1 MERLYHKLASY
12 DQEDVY
18 PFHMPGHKR
27 NPAVMGSFFPGG
39 QDITEIT
46 GFDNLHHPEGILLEA
61 SRHAAQV
68 YGSRFTFL
76 GVNGSTGMILSA
88 ISACVHRKGKLLL
101 ARNSHRSAYHAVY
114 LRDLNPVYLYPRRK
128 EDMEFNGSVR
138 PEDVEKALL
147 SDSEIE
153 AVFVTSPT
161 YDGVVSDIRSIA
173 EAAHKRGIPLI
184 VDEAHGAHFIFSDA
198 FPESAVQSGADIVIH
213 SVHKTLPSLTQ
224 TSLLHICSDR
234 IDRDLVQRFLTIYQ
248 SSSPSYI
255 LMSSI
260 DACMEEMQEKGQQLF
275 SAYER
280 RLEDARE
287 RLCRLQWF
295 RLADPVRDY
304 PDTVYDYDP
313 SKLIISTKN
322 TGMTGQELAV
332 RLREEYRLE
341 MEMSAPSYVIAL
353 SSVGDIEEGFERLA
367 QALSNLE
374 SEMEEEKH
382 LPERTDDPEVQNSSP
397 AEEAVSVYPEQVVPI
412 AEAMEGKTKTI
423 SLMESEGCISAEFLL
438 LYPPGIPLIT
448 PGERIT
454 GQLLQNVRRYLEQG
468 LTVTGLKDRTNRQ
481 IEVIS

>member
-1 MERLYHKLASY
+1 MERLYRKLAAY

-27 NPAVMGSFFPGG
+27 NPAVMSRFFPAG

-61 SRHAAQV
+61 SRHAAKV
-68 YGSRFTFL
+68 YGSKDSFL
-76 GVNGSTGMILSA
+76 GVNGSTAMILSA
-88 ISACVHRKGKLLL
+88 ISACVRRKGKLLL

-128 EDMEFNGSVR
+128 EGMEFNGSVR
-138 PEDVEKALL
+138 AEDVEKALL
-147 SDSEIE
+147 SDPDIE

-173 EAAHKRGIPLI
+173 EAAHKKGIPLI
-184 VDEAHGAHFIFSDA
+184 VDEAHGAHFAFSDA

-234 IDRDLVQRFLTIYQ
+234 IDRDLIQRFLTIYQ
-248 SSSPSYI
+248 TSSPSYI

-260 DACMEEMQEKGQQLF
+260 DACMEEMQEKGRELF
-275 SAYER
+275 AAYAG
-280 RLEDARE
+280 RLKEARE
-287 RLCRLQWF
+287 RLCALNRF
-295 RLADPVRDY
+295 HLADPVREY
-304 PDTVYDYDP
+304 PDEVFDCDP

-322 TGMTGQELAV
+322 AGITGQELAV

-341 MEMSAPSYVIAL
+341 MEMSAPSYMIAL
-353 SSVGDIEEGFERLA
+353 SSVGDTEEGFNRLM
-367 QALSNLE
+367 QALLDMESKLE
-374 SEMEEEKH
+374 SNGE
-382 LPERTDDPEVQNSSP
+382 ERTGKADMADSCSGEDRLSES
-397 AEEAVSVYPEQVVPI
+397 PEQVTAI
-412 AEAMEGKTKTI
+412 AEAMEGKTKTV
-423 SLMESEGCISAEFLL
+423 SLMESEGCVSAEFML

-468 LTVTGLKDRTNRQ
+468 LTLTGLKDRANRQ
-481 IEVIS
+481 IEVLSS

>member
-1 MERLYHKLASY
+1 
-12 DQEDVY
+12 
-18 PFHMPGHKR
+18 
-27 NPAVMGSFFPGG
+27 
-39 QDITEIT
+39 
-46 GFDNLHHPEGILLEA
+46 
-61 SRHAAQV
+61 
-68 YGSRFTFL
+68 
-76 GVNGSTGMILSA
+76 
-88 ISACVHRKGKLLL
+88 
-101 ARNSHRSAYHAVY
+101 
-114 LRDLNPVYLYPRRK
+114 
-128 EDMEFNGSVR
+128 MEFNGSIR

-275 SAYER
+275 SAYKR
-280 RLEDARE
+280 RLEDARG
-287 RLCRLQWF
+287 RLCRLQRF
-295 RLADPVRDY
+295 CLADPVLDY

-353 SSVGDIEEGFERLA
+353 SSVGDTEEGFERLA

-382 LPERTDDPEVQNSSP
+382 LPERTDDPEVQNISP